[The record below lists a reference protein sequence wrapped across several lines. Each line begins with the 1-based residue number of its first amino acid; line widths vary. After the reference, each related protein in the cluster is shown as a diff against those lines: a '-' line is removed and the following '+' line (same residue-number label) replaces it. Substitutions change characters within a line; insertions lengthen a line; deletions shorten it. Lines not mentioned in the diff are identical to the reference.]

1 MRRMFTSKA
10 VLSLC
15 GFAFLLLLVPQAQA
29 QDGSCRDSWI
39 NSAYN
44 QLYHRAPEGS
54 GNSGECNIMLYGGGH
69 WLNFPDLEN
78 KIRASKATRA
88 PQGCRDPWIT
98 SAYSQLY
105 HRAPQGSGD
114 SGECN
119 PALYGGGHWSSFPDL
134 ENKVRAS
141 KATRAPQGCRD
152 PWITSAYSQ
161 LYHRA
166 PQGSGDSGECN
177 PALYG
182 GGHWSSFPDLENKV
196 RASKGQF
203 NAGSSGSVRL
213 TVDRQGGLRDQNG
226 RLLVAPGQ
234 FLISVKNG
242 NGTQMI
248 APRPGQTILV
258 PPGVITAGGGNVIA
272 AGGGNVIAAGGGNV
286 IAAGGGNMTGN
297 RYGVQSVGRKIVIP
311 ALSVH

>member
-1 MRRMFTSKA
+1 MFTSKA

-134 ENKVRAS
+134 ENKIR
-141 KATRAPQGCRD
+141 
-152 PWITSAYSQ
+152 
-161 LYHRA
+161 L
-166 PQGSGDSGECN
+166 
-177 PALYG
+177 
-182 GGHWSSFPDLENKV
+182 
-196 RASKGQF
+196 SKGQF

-258 PPGVITAGGGNVIA
+258 PPGVIAAGGGNVIAAGGGNVIA